1 MTNNMKAGIQPR
13 TSSLADFNFYAF
25 RRLKAKNVKEIDDD
39 SEKVVASLLCCIITT
54 QIICRVTL
62 ITVCV
67 GVQVWV
73 HVRQGE
79 CVCVYVH
86 VLVGNTGECVCVCA

>member
-39 SEKVVASLLCCIITT
+39 SEKVP
-54 QIICRVTL
+54 
-62 ITVCV
+62 
-67 GVQVWV
+67 
-73 HVRQGE
+73 
-79 CVCVYVH
+79 
-86 VLVGNTGECVCVCA
+86 